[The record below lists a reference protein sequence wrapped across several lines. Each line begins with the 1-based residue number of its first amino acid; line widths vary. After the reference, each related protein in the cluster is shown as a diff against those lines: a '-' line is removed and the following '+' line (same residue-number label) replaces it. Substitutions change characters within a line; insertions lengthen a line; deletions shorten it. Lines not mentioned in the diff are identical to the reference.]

1 MARHD
6 AAGLLRDGI
15 LVPATVVGVRD
26 TGWRQGDS
34 DDLGN
39 PAIWTWSLDVD
50 APDGRYR
57 VSCEQDVP
65 WALARVAGPG
75 RQVLVRVHPRDR
87 ATVVVDAV
95 ETARWYG
102 VTDPV
107 PLPTERVGVAR
118 KPVAPGRASPRP
130 ALRMF
135 FVTGTLLVV
144 GAAVLAVVG
153 LEQDGTARTVVL
165 GFAGLCAVLALV
177 FLLVGRSARR
187 MVRPPRRAV
196 VARALLVDVKKGS
209 SEYQTA
215 TVYRV
220 RADVHLVDRVERME
234 CPVLVPS
241 VWESAF
247 GTGRWLVV
255 RLRPR
260 RPRRFVPD
268 WDATGVADDAAR
280 RHHR

>member
-1 MARHD
+1 MARND
-6 AAGLLRDGI
+6 ASGLLRDGV

-26 TGWRQGDS
+26 TGWRHGDT
-34 DDLGN
+34 DDFRC
-39 PAIWTWSLDVD
+39 PAIWAWSLDVE

-65 WALARVAGPG
+65 WALARIAAPG
-75 RQVLVRVHPRDR
+75 RQVLVRVHPMDR

-107 PLPTERVGVAR
+107 PLPAERVGVAR

-130 ALRMF
+130 PLRMF
-135 FVTGTLLVV
+135 FVTGTVLVV
-144 GAAVLAVVG
+144 GAVVLAVIG
-153 LEQDGTARTVVL
+153 LGQDGTTRAVAF

-187 MVRPPRRAV
+187 MVRPQRRAV
-196 VARALLVDVKKGS
+196 VARALLVDVEQGS

-215 TVYRV
+215 SVYRV
-220 RADVHLVDRVERME
+220 RADVHLVDRVERLE
-234 CPVLVPS
+234 CPVLVPA
-241 VWESAF
+241 VWESVF
-247 GTGRWLVV
+247 GRGRWLVV
-255 RLRPR
+255 RVRPR
-260 RPRRFVPD
+260 HPRRFVPD
-268 WDATGVADDAAR
+268 WHATGAAAET
-280 RHHR
+280 RHR